1 MKKSR
6 KLHIV
11 SGLVI
16 LIGILVIADGIG
28 SILLPGNNHD
38 FIYDFEREIR
48 VVAGFLNIVL
58 GIYLEKSDQK

>member
-1 MKKSR
+1 MKKSK
-6 KLHIV
+6 KLHVV

-16 LIGILVIADGIG
+16 LIGILVMVDGIG

-48 VVAGFLNIVL
+48 VVAGLLIVIL
-58 GIYLEKSDQK
+58 GIYLEVKE

>member
-58 GIYLEKSDQK
+58 GIYLEKSD

>member
-1 MKKSR
+1 MKKSK

-11 SGLVI
+11 SRLVI

-38 FIYDFEREIR
+38 FIYDFERVFRCI
-48 VVAGFLNIVL
+48 AGFLIVTL
-58 GIYLEKSDQK
+58 GIYLEVKE

>member
-1 MKKSR
+1 MKKSK
-6 KLHIV
+6 KLHV

-16 LIGILVIADGIG
+16 LIGILVIVDGIG

-48 VVAGFLNIVL
+48 VVAGFLIVIL
-58 GIYLEKSDQK
+58 GIYLEVKE

>member
-1 MKKSR
+1 MEKSR

-16 LIGILVIADGIG
+16 LIGILVIVDGIG

-38 FIYDFEREIR
+38 FISDFEREIR
-48 VVAGFLNIVL
+48 VVAGFLIVIL
-58 GIYLEKSDQK
+58 GIYLEVKE